1 MDSEVKAKEYPTEID
16 AERIFKDFQKA
27 METLQTLLRAEA
39 ERFKEDGFDCDRL
52 SITIEPMEITVRV
65 GNIVLWHRIEHGTL
79 FI

>member
-27 METLQTLLRAEA
+27 METMQVLLRAEA
-39 ERFKEDGFDCDRL
+39 ERFKEDGVECDRL
-52 SITIEPMEITVRV
+52 SVTIEPMEITVRV